1 MSGIVG
7 AVGVRAFEAVP
18 KMCEILKHRGGV
30 RRSFRGKLTDG
41 TAYAVSALGRATL
54 SEASS
59 RPGSVISASD
69 SYYAGYARARIVSSH
84 VLILDRDCIGSR
96 PLFYGVNDAASLCA
110 FASERKAL
118 WSVGIERAYR
128 VNPRTMVV
136 IREPREIDVSMKKT
150 PELSHEDLAFED
162 ESHAV
167 TGLRNVLECV
177 LNEMARE
184 KMSVAFS
191 GGVDSSLL
199 CTLMANPANNQYY
212 AVGLSGSHD
221 LDSAQHAARLLH
233 VDLQTIELNAGDVEM
248 LIPRVIEA
256 IESCSPLDIAIALPL
271 YVLSEQAAAAGFTSI
286 LTGQG
291 ADELFAGYSK
301 YASQPSATSETLRSA
316 LEIDVLNIAR
326 DNLERDNLAAASHSL
341 DVVLPYLDPRVVV
354 FGLAIDGAW
363 KLHNGI
369 NKYVLRKVAE
379 QVMPRELAYRQKKAI
394 QYGTGVNATLQ
405 RLARK
410 KNLPS
415 TNSRGALRLYLRSI
429 AEKHDIAVAE

>member
-7 AVGVRAFEAVP
+7 AVGAGAFAAVP
-18 KMCEILKHRGGV
+18 KMCEILRHRGGV
-30 RRSFRGKLTDG
+30 RRSFRGNLTDG
-41 TAYAVSALGRATL
+41 TAYSVSALGRAIL
-54 SEASS
+54 SNASS
-59 RPGSVISASD
+59 YPSSEISASD
-69 SYYAGYARARIVSSH
+69 SHYAGYARARIVSSD
-84 VLILDRDCIGSR
+84 VLILDRDFVGSR
-96 PLFYGVNDAASLCA
+96 PLFYGVNGTGSLCA

-118 WSVGIERAYR
+118 WSVAIERTRR
-128 VNPRTMVV
+128 VNPGTTVA
-136 IREPREIDVSMKKT
+136 IREPQEIDVRTKKI
-150 PELSHEDLAFED
+150 PERSHKNLAFDD

-167 TGLRNVLECV
+167 TGLRNVLESV
-177 LNEMARE
+177 LNEMAHE
-184 KMSVAFS
+184 QMGVAFS

-199 CTLMANPANNQYY
+199 CKLMVNPTNNQYY
-212 AVGLSGSHD
+212 AIGLSGSHD
-221 LDSAQHAARLLH
+221 LNSAQNAAHLLH
-233 VDLQTIELNAGDVEM
+233 VDLQTIELDARDVEM
-248 LIPRVIEA
+248 LIPHVIKA

-271 YVLSEQAAAAGFTSI
+271 YVLSEQAEAAGFTSI

-301 YASQPSATSETLRSA
+301 YASLSLATSETLRST

-341 DVVLPYLDPRVVV
+341 DIVLPYLDPRVVV
-354 FGLAIDGAW
+354 FGLAIDGSW
-363 KLHNGI
+363 KLRNGI

-394 QYGTGVNATLQ
+394 QYGTGISATLQ

-415 TNSRGALRLYLRSI
+415 TNNKGALRLYLRSI

>member
-7 AVGVRAFEAVP
+7 AVGARTFEAVP
-18 KMCEILKHRGGV
+18 KMCDILKHRGGV
-30 RRSFRGKLTDG
+30 RRSFRGKLTNG
-41 TAYAVSALGRATL
+41 TTYAVSALGRATL
-54 SEASS
+54 SEGSS
-59 RPGSVISASD
+59 RPGLAISALD
-69 SYYAGYARARIVSSH
+69 SYHAGYARARIVRSS
-84 VLILDRDCIGSR
+84 VLILDRDCLGSR
-96 PLFYGVNDAASLCA
+96 PLFYGVSDVGSLCA

-118 WSVGIERAYR
+118 WSVGIEHAHR
-128 VNPRTMVV
+128 VNPKTIVI
-136 IREPREIDVSMKKT
+136 IREPRGVDVSLKKT
-150 PELSHEDLAFED
+150 LGLSHDGLVFDD

-167 TGLRNVLECV
+167 TGLRDVLECV
-177 LNEMARE
+177 LNEIAHE
-184 KMSVAFS
+184 QMSVAFS

-199 CTLMANPANNQYY
+199 YTLMANPANKQCY
-212 AVGLSGSHD
+212 AIGLSESHD

-233 VDLQTIELNAGDVEM
+233 ADLETIELDAGDVEM

-256 IESCSPLDIAIALPL
+256 IESCSPLDVAIALPL
-271 YVLSEQAAAAGFTSI
+271 YALSERAAAAGFTSV

-301 YASQPSATSETLRSA
+301 YASLPSATSETLRSA
-316 LEIDVLNIAR
+316 LETDVLNIAR
-326 DNLERDNLAAASHSL
+326 DNLERDSLAAASHSL

-354 FGLAIDGAW
+354 FGLTIGGAW

-394 QYGTGVNATLQ
+394 QYGTGVNAMLQ

-410 KNLPS
+410 NNLPS
-415 TNSRGALRLYLRSI
+415 TNNRGALRLYLRSI

>member
-1 MSGIVG
+1 M
-7 AVGVRAFEAVP
+7 
-18 KMCEILKHRGGV
+18 
-30 RRSFRGKLTDG
+30 
-41 TAYAVSALGRATL
+41 
-54 SEASS
+54 
-59 RPGSVISASD
+59 
-69 SYYAGYARARIVSSH
+69 
-84 VLILDRDCIGSR
+84 
-96 PLFYGVNDAASLCA
+96 FYGVSDASSLCA

-118 WSVGIERAYR
+118 WSVGIERAHR
-128 VNPRTMVV
+128 VNPGTVV
-136 IREPREIDVSMKKT
+136 LIREPREIDVSIKKN
-150 PELSHEDLAFED
+150 PPGLSHEDVAFDD

-167 TGLRNVLECV
+167 TGLRNVLEYV
-177 LNEMARE
+177 LNEMTNE
-184 KMSVAFS
+184 QMSVAFS

-199 CTLMANPANNQYY
+199 CKLMANPANNQYC

-221 LDSAQHAARLLH
+221 LNSAQHAARLLH
-233 VDLQTIELNAGDVEM
+233 VDLQTIELDASDVEM

-256 IESCSPLDIAIALPL
+256 IESCNPLDIAIALPL
-271 YVLSEQAAAAGFTSI
+271 YVLSEQAEAAGFTSI

-301 YASQPSATSETLRSA
+301 YASLPSATSETLRSA

-341 DVVLPYLDPRVVV
+341 DVVLPYLDPRVVF
-354 FGLAIDGAW
+354 FGLAIDDVW

-394 QYGTGVNATLQ
+394 QYGTGVSATLQ

-410 KNLPS
+410 KTPSS
-415 TNSRGALRLYLRSI
+415 TNGRGALRLYLRSI

>member
-1 MSGIVG
+1 GIVG
-7 AVGVRAFEAVP
+7 AVGVRALEAVP

-30 RRSFRGKLTDG
+30 HRSFRGRLTAG
-41 TAYAVSALGRATL
+41 TAYAVSALGRATP

-59 RPGSVISASD
+59 SPGSAISVSD

-96 PLFYGVNDAASLCA
+96 PLFYGVNNASSLCA

-118 WSVGIERAYR
+118 WSVGIVRTHR

-136 IREPREIDVSMKKT
+136 IREPREIDVNVKKT

-167 TGLRNVLECV
+167 AGLRNVLECV
-177 LNEMARE
+177 LNELAPE

-199 CTLMANPANNQYY
+199 CRLMARPANNQYY

-233 VDLQTIELNAGDVEM
+233 VDLQTIELDAGDVEM

-301 YASQPSATSETLRSA
+301 YASLPSVTSETLRSA
-316 LEIDVLNIAR
+316 IETDVLNIAR

-341 DVVLPYLDPRVVV
+341 DVVLPYLDPRVIF

-379 QVMPRELAYRQKKAI
+379 QVMPHELAYRQKKAI
-394 QYGTGVNATLQ
+394 QYGTGVSATLQ

-410 KNLPS
+410 RNLPS
-415 TNSRGALRLYLRSI
+415 TNGRGALRLYLRSI
-429 AEKHDIAVAE
+429 AEKHGIAVTE